1 MLTDEQ
7 QKILSEVT
15 NQLLG
20 ILETNDL
27 SYFEC
32 IGVLEMARSVV
43 VENHAKL
50 VEREKKHERMLEN

>member
-7 QKILSEVT
+7 QKFFSET
-15 NQLLG
+15 ANKLLD

-43 VENHAKL
+43 VENHNKQ
-50 VEREKKHERMLEN
+50 VERNKKYEKMLQN